1 MNRSLAMMYSPSRLL
16 LASLLTLSPLP
27 ALAAP
32 AVSANAE
39 LLTLAMGSGE
49 LLHLPGAAATVFI
62 ADPDIADVQV
72 PRANA
77 VFVLGKKTGTTTLY
91 ALDAAGRPLLQRR
104 IAVQHNV
111 TELSRLLRQRF
122 PDLRLKVESAPGSLM
137 VSGAVNSAQEINAVA
152 QTLQPSLGDK
162 ETLINRLT
170 LSSPTQVHL
179 RVRITEVSRD
189 VVQQLGINWA
199 AIGSSGNSMWGFIS
213 GRDTYTDAG
222 KFILPSGGGYS
233 LLGGYKTGNTSVT
246 GVIDVLDREGLM
258 TILAEP
264 NLTAVSGETASFL
277 AGGEFPIP
285 VAQTGSGSGGTA
297 AITVE
302 FKSFGIALDFTPT
315 VLAND
320 RISLKVRPEVS
331 ELSQAN
337 SIVMNGSTIPGLSI
351 RRVETTVELGSG
363 QSFAIG
369 GLLQNNV
376 RDILSQLPGLGQ
388 LPVLGKLFSS
398 TDYQNNKSELVVI
411 VTPYLVKPAGAGQL
425 RSALDSIRPASDVET
440 VLQQQIGLDPLDG
453 DTPRLT
459 GNAGFAY

>member
-1 MNRSLAMMYSPSRLL
+1 M
-16 LASLLTLSPLP
+16 
-27 ALAAP
+27 
-32 AVSANAE
+32 
-39 LLTLAMGSGE
+39 
-49 LLHLPGAAATVFI
+49 
-62 ADPDIADVQV
+62 
-72 PRANA
+72 
-77 VFVLGKKTGTTTLY
+77 
-91 ALDAAGRPLLQRR
+91 
-104 IAVQHNV
+104 
-111 TELSRLLRQRF
+111 
-122 PDLRLKVESAPGSLM
+122 
-137 VSGAVNSAQEINAVA
+137 
-152 QTLQPSLGDK
+152 
-162 ETLINRLT
+162 
-170 LSSPTQVHL
+170 
-179 RVRITEVSRD
+179 
-189 VVQQLGINWA
+189 
-199 AIGSSGNSMWGFIS
+199 
-213 GRDTYTDAG
+213 
-222 KFILPSGGGYS
+222 
-233 LLGGYKTGNTSVT
+233 
-246 GVIDVLDREGLM
+246 
-258 TILAEP
+258 
-264 NLTAVSGETASFL
+264 
-277 AGGEFPIP
+277 
-285 VAQTGSGSGGTA
+285 
-297 AITVE
+297 
-302 FKSFGIALDFTPT
+302 
-315 VLAND
+315 LAND